1 MNDEAMFPRRDVL
14 LGLGIAAG
22 ATATVGPANVAA
34 ALASPAS
41 SVAAPAGAATP
52 AAPAVIS
59 PLVMPARCAE
69 VDSLFGPVGAGTTVG
84 DATVVAVHGIR
95 NGSIGVVL
103 DRSGDRF
110 AVEIFR
116 EEEGGAPPVVRAA
129 GLSLFMVNDGTGFTP
144 THEGNGVAV
153 MALGRLLAARRGGGA
168 PIPREL
174 AGRST
179 RDAVESREIPLH

>member
-14 LGLGIAAG
+14 LGLGVAAG

-41 SVAAPAGAATP
+41 SVAASADAAP
-52 AAPAVIS
+52 VAPAVIS

-69 VDSLFGPVGAGTTVG
+69 VDSLFGTVGAGTTVG
-84 DATVVAVHGIR
+84 DATVVAVHGLR
-95 NGSIGVVL
+95 NGAIPVVL
-103 DRSGDRF
+103 ERSGDRF
-110 AVEIFR
+110 AIEIFR

-179 RDAVESREIPLH
+179 RDVVDSREIPLH